1 MKEATKAELKEVF
14 SLKRIMWVLIGNT
27 IYSCGIAA
35 FVLPNDLITGGTT
48 GIALILEHYFGL
60 PIGLSVAIFNI
71 VMFILA
77 ILILGKSFALTA
89 LISTFYFLPIGL
101 SVAIFNIVMF
111 ILAILILGKSFALT
125 ALISTFYFPW
135 ILSQFQKVQFI
146 QNMTDDFLLGS
157 IFAGLMLGL
166 GVGLVIRAGASTGG
180 MDIPPL
186 IVGLVIR
193 AGASTG
199 GMDIPP
205 LILNKKF
212 GLPVSI
218 GLYVFDFTI
227 LIIQM
232 SFRDKERILYGI
244 LLVLIYST
252 LVRDKERILYG
263 ILLVLIYSTLVDKV
277 LLMGK
282 TQMQVKI
289 ISDHYEEI
297 NKVIQE
303 KLDRGSTFFKTESG
317 YLRKDSFAIMTVVSS
332 RELPK
337 LNELVLEIDKQ
348 AFIVINQVNEVM
360 GRGFTLHKQAE

>member
-71 VMFILA
+71 VMFL
-77 ILILGKSFALTA
+77 
-89 LISTFYFLPIGL
+89 
-101 SVAIFNIVMF
+101 
-111 ILAILILGKSFALT
+111 LAILILGKSFALT

-186 IVGLVIR
+186 I
-193 AGASTG
+193 
-199 GMDIPP
+199 
-205 LILNKKF
+205 LNKKF
-212 GLPVSI
+212 GLPVSV

-232 SFRDKERILYGI
+232 SF
-244 LLVLIYST
+244 
-252 LVRDKERILYG
+252 RDKERILYG

-297 NKVIQE
+297 NKAIQK

-337 LNELVLEIDKQ
+337 LNELVLEIDQK

>member
-60 PIGLSVAIFNI
+60 PIGLSVAIF
-71 VMFILA
+71 
-77 ILILGKSFALTA
+77 K
-89 LISTFYFLPIGL
+89 
-101 SVAIFNIVMF
+101 IVMF

-186 IVGLVIR
+186 I
-193 AGASTG
+193 
-199 GMDIPP
+199 
-205 LILNKKF
+205 LNKKF

-252 LVRDKERILYG
+252 LV
-263 ILLVLIYSTLVDKV
+263 DKV

-289 ISDHYEEI
+289 ISDHYEEM

>member
-89 LISTFYFLPIGL
+89 LISTFYF
-101 SVAIFNIVMF
+101 
-111 ILAILILGKSFALT
+111 
-125 ALISTFYFPW
+125 PW

-186 IVGLVIR
+186 I
-193 AGASTG
+193 
-199 GMDIPP
+199 
-205 LILNKKF
+205 LNKKF

-232 SFRDKERILYGI
+232 SF
-244 LLVLIYST
+244 
-252 LVRDKERILYG
+252 RDKERILYG

-337 LNELVLEIDKQ
+337 LNELVLEIDKH

>member
-1 MKEATKAELKEVF
+1 
-14 SLKRIMWVLIGNT
+14 MWVLIGNT

-48 GIALILEHYFGL
+48 GLALILEHYFG
-60 PIGLSVAIFNI
+60 
-71 VMFILA
+71 
-77 ILILGKSFALTA
+77 
-89 LISTFYFLPIGL
+89 LPIGL

-186 IVGLVIR
+186 I
-193 AGASTG
+193 
-199 GMDIPP
+199 
-205 LILNKKF
+205 LNKKF

-232 SFRDKERILYGI
+232 SF
-244 LLVLIYST
+244 
-252 LVRDKERILYG
+252 RDKERILYG

-337 LNELVLEIDKQ
+337 LNELVLEIDEQ

>member
-89 LISTFYFLPIGL
+89 LISTFYF
-101 SVAIFNIVMF
+101 
-111 ILAILILGKSFALT
+111 
-125 ALISTFYFPW
+125 PW

-186 IVGLVIR
+186 I
-193 AGASTG
+193 
-199 GMDIPP
+199 
-205 LILNKKF
+205 LNKKF

-232 SFRDKERILYGI
+232 SF
-244 LLVLIYST
+244 
-252 LVRDKERILYG
+252 RDKERILYG

-317 YLRKDSFAIMTVVSS
+317 YLRKDSFVIMTVVSS

>member
-1 MKEATKAELKEVF
+1 MKEATTAELKEVF

-48 GIALILEHYFGL
+48 GIALILEHYFG
-60 PIGLSVAIFNI
+60 
-71 VMFILA
+71 
-77 ILILGKSFALTA
+77 
-89 LISTFYFLPIGL
+89 LPIGL

-186 IVGLVIR
+186 I
-193 AGASTG
+193 
-199 GMDIPP
+199 
-205 LILNKKF
+205 LNKKF

-232 SFRDKERILYGI
+232 SF
-244 LLVLIYST
+244 
-252 LVRDKERILYG
+252 RDKERILYG

>member
-1 MKEATKAELKEVF
+1 
-14 SLKRIMWVLIGNT
+14 MWVLIGNT

-71 VMFILA
+71 I
-77 ILILGKSFALTA
+77 
-89 LISTFYFLPIGL
+89 
-101 SVAIFNIVMF
+101 MF

-186 IVGLVIR
+186 I
-193 AGASTG
+193 
-199 GMDIPP
+199 
-205 LILNKKF
+205 LNKKF
-212 GLPVSI
+212 GLPVSV

-232 SFRDKERILYGI
+232 SF
-244 LLVLIYST
+244 
-252 LVRDKERILYG
+252 RDKERILYG

-337 LNELVLEIDKQ
+337 LNELVLEIDQQ

>member
-60 PIGLSVAIFNI
+60 PV
-71 VMFILA
+71 
-77 ILILGKSFALTA
+77 
-89 LISTFYFLPIGL
+89 GL

-186 IVGLVIR
+186 I
-193 AGASTG
+193 
-199 GMDIPP
+199 
-205 LILNKKF
+205 LNKKF

-232 SFRDKERILYGI
+232 SF
-244 LLVLIYST
+244 
-252 LVRDKERILYG
+252 RDKERILYG

-360 GRGFTLHKQAE
+360 GRGFTLHKQAQ

>member
-89 LISTFYFLPIGL
+89 LISTFYF
-101 SVAIFNIVMF
+101 
-111 ILAILILGKSFALT
+111 
-125 ALISTFYFPW
+125 PW

-186 IVGLVIR
+186 I
-193 AGASTG
+193 
-199 GMDIPP
+199 
-205 LILNKKF
+205 LNKKF
-212 GLPVSI
+212 GFPVSI

-232 SFRDKERILYGI
+232 SF
-244 LLVLIYST
+244 
-252 LVRDKERILYG
+252 RDKERILYG

>member
-71 VMFILA
+71 I
-77 ILILGKSFALTA
+77 
-89 LISTFYFLPIGL
+89 
-101 SVAIFNIVMF
+101 MF

-186 IVGLVIR
+186 I
-193 AGASTG
+193 
-199 GMDIPP
+199 
-205 LILNKKF
+205 LNKKF
-212 GLPVSI
+212 GLPVSV

-232 SFRDKERILYGI
+232 SF
-244 LLVLIYST
+244 
-252 LVRDKERILYG
+252 RDKERILYG

-337 LNELVLEIDKQ
+337 LNELVLEIDQQ

>member
-1 MKEATKAELKEVF
+1 
-14 SLKRIMWVLIGNT
+14 MWVLIGNT
-27 IYSCGIAA
+27 LSSCGIAA

-48 GIALILEHYFGL
+48 GIALILEHYFG
-60 PIGLSVAIFNI
+60 
-71 VMFILA
+71 
-77 ILILGKSFALTA
+77 
-89 LISTFYFLPIGL
+89 LPIGL

-186 IVGLVIR
+186 I
-193 AGASTG
+193 
-199 GMDIPP
+199 
-205 LILNKKF
+205 LNKKF

-232 SFRDKERILYGI
+232 SF
-244 LLVLIYST
+244 
-252 LVRDKERILYG
+252 RDKERILYG

>member
-60 PIGLSVAIFNI
+60 Q
-71 VMFILA
+71 
-77 ILILGKSFALTA
+77 
-89 LISTFYFLPIGL
+89 IGL

-186 IVGLVIR
+186 I
-193 AGASTG
+193 
-199 GMDIPP
+199 
-205 LILNKKF
+205 LNKKF

-232 SFRDKERILYGI
+232 SF
-244 LLVLIYST
+244 
-252 LVRDKERILYG
+252 RDKERILYG

>member
-1 MKEATKAELKEVF
+1 
-14 SLKRIMWVLIGNT
+14 MWVLIGNM

-48 GIALILEHYFGL
+48 GIALILEHYFG
-60 PIGLSVAIFNI
+60 
-71 VMFILA
+71 
-77 ILILGKSFALTA
+77 
-89 LISTFYFLPIGL
+89 LPIGL

-186 IVGLVIR
+186 I
-193 AGASTG
+193 
-199 GMDIPP
+199 
-205 LILNKKF
+205 LNKKF

-232 SFRDKERILYGI
+232 SF
-244 LLVLIYST
+244 
-252 LVRDKERILYG
+252 RDKERILYG

>member
-1 MKEATKAELKEVF
+1 
-14 SLKRIMWVLIGNT
+14 MWVLIGNT

-48 GIALILEHYFGL
+48 GIALILERYFG
-60 PIGLSVAIFNI
+60 
-71 VMFILA
+71 
-77 ILILGKSFALTA
+77 
-89 LISTFYFLPIGL
+89 LPIGL

-186 IVGLVIR
+186 I
-193 AGASTG
+193 
-199 GMDIPP
+199 
-205 LILNKKF
+205 LNKKF

-232 SFRDKERILYGI
+232 SF
-244 LLVLIYST
+244 
-252 LVRDKERILYG
+252 RDKERILYG

>member
-89 LISTFYFLPIGL
+89 LISTFYF
-101 SVAIFNIVMF
+101 
-111 ILAILILGKSFALT
+111 
-125 ALISTFYFPW
+125 PW

-166 GVGLVIRAGASTGG
+166 G
-180 MDIPPL
+180 
-186 IVGLVIR
+186 VGLVIR

-252 LVRDKERILYG
+252 LV
-263 ILLVLIYSTLVDKV
+263 DKV

-317 YLRKDSFAIMTVVSS
+317 YLKKDSFAIMTVVSS

>member
-1 MKEATKAELKEVF
+1 
-14 SLKRIMWVLIGNT
+14 MWVLIGNT

-48 GIALILEHYFGL
+48 GIALILEHYFG
-60 PIGLSVAIFNI
+60 
-71 VMFILA
+71 
-77 ILILGKSFALTA
+77 
-89 LISTFYFLPIGL
+89 LPIGL

-186 IVGLVIR
+186 I
-193 AGASTG
+193 
-199 GMDIPP
+199 
-205 LILNKKF
+205 LNKKF

-232 SFRDKERILYGI
+232 SF
-244 LLVLIYST
+244 
-252 LVRDKERILYG
+252 RDKERILYG

-348 AFIVINQVNEVM
+348 AFIVINQVNEVV

>member
-71 VMFILA
+71 VMFL
-77 ILILGKSFALTA
+77 
-89 LISTFYFLPIGL
+89 
-101 SVAIFNIVMF
+101 
-111 ILAILILGKSFALT
+111 LAILILGKSFALT

-186 IVGLVIR
+186 I
-193 AGASTG
+193 
-199 GMDIPP
+199 
-205 LILNKKF
+205 LNKKF
-212 GLPVSI
+212 GLPVSV

-232 SFRDKERILYGI
+232 SF
-244 LLVLIYST
+244 
-252 LVRDKERILYG
+252 RDKERILYG

>member
-1 MKEATKAELKEVF
+1 MKEATKEELKEVF

-35 FVLPNDLITGGTT
+35 FVLPNHLITGGTT
-48 GIALILEHYFGL
+48 GIALILEHYFG
-60 PIGLSVAIFNI
+60 
-71 VMFILA
+71 
-77 ILILGKSFALTA
+77 
-89 LISTFYFLPIGL
+89 LPIGL

-186 IVGLVIR
+186 I
-193 AGASTG
+193 
-199 GMDIPP
+199 
-205 LILNKKF
+205 LNKKF

-232 SFRDKERILYGI
+232 SF
-244 LLVLIYST
+244 
-252 LVRDKERILYG
+252 RDKERILYG

>member
-89 LISTFYFLPIGL
+89 LISTFYF
-101 SVAIFNIVMF
+101 
-111 ILAILILGKSFALT
+111 
-125 ALISTFYFPW
+125 PW
-135 ILSQFQKVQFI
+135 ILSQSQKVQFI

-186 IVGLVIR
+186 I
-193 AGASTG
+193 
-199 GMDIPP
+199 
-205 LILNKKF
+205 LNKKF

-232 SFRDKERILYGI
+232 SF
-244 LLVLIYST
+244 
-252 LVRDKERILYG
+252 RDKERILYG

>member
-1 MKEATKAELKEVF
+1 MKEETKAELKEIF

-60 PIGLSVAIFNI
+60 PIGLSVAVFNI
-71 VMFILA
+71 VMFL
-77 ILILGKSFALTA
+77 
-89 LISTFYFLPIGL
+89 
-101 SVAIFNIVMF
+101 
-111 ILAILILGKSFALT
+111 LAILILGKSFALT

-186 IVGLVIR
+186 I
-193 AGASTG
+193 
-199 GMDIPP
+199 
-205 LILNKKF
+205 LNKKL
-212 GLPVSI
+212 GLPVSV

-227 LIIQM
+227 LIVQM
-232 SFRDKERILYGI
+232 SF
-244 LLVLIYST
+244 
-252 LVRDKERILYG
+252 RDKERILYG

-297 NKVIQE
+297 NKAIQE

-337 LNELVLEIDKQ
+337 LNELVLDIDKQ
-348 AFIVINQVNEVM
+348 AFIVINQVNELM

>member
-89 LISTFYFLPIGL
+89 LISTFYF
-101 SVAIFNIVMF
+101 
-111 ILAILILGKSFALT
+111 
-125 ALISTFYFPW
+125 PW

-186 IVGLVIR
+186 I
-193 AGASTG
+193 
-199 GMDIPP
+199 
-205 LILNKKF
+205 LNKKF

-232 SFRDKERILYGI
+232 SFRDKDRILYGI
-244 LLVLIYST
+244 LLV
-252 LVRDKERILYG
+252 R
-263 ILLVLIYSTLVDKV
+263 IYSTLVDKV

>member
-77 ILILGKSFALTA
+77 ILILGKSFE
-89 LISTFYFLPIGL
+89 
-101 SVAIFNIVMF
+101 
-111 ILAILILGKSFALT
+111 LT

-186 IVGLVIR
+186 I
-193 AGASTG
+193 
-199 GMDIPP
+199 
-205 LILNKKF
+205 LNKKF

-232 SFRDKERILYGI
+232 SF
-244 LLVLIYST
+244 
-252 LVRDKERILYG
+252 RDKERILYG

>member
-1 MKEATKAELKEVF
+1 
-14 SLKRIMWVLIGNT
+14 MWVLIGNT

-89 LISTFYFLPIGL
+89 LISTFYFL
-101 SVAIFNIVMF
+101 
-111 ILAILILGKSFALT
+111 
-125 ALISTFYFPW
+125 
-135 ILSQFQKVQFI
+135 
-146 QNMTDDFLLGS
+146 LGS

-166 GVGLVIRAGASTGG
+166 G
-180 MDIPPL
+180 
-186 IVGLVIR
+186 VGLVIR

-232 SFRDKERILYGI
+232 SF
-244 LLVLIYST
+244 
-252 LVRDKERILYG
+252 RDKERILYG

-348 AFIVINQVNEVM
+348 AFSVINQVNEVM